1 MFWARNYYLRFNEP
15 LIAPHYFAAMPRKLD
30 PNQFPNF
37 ERAQRER
44 GPFAKIG
51 DLKLVSSKTA
61 KRAFLITI
69 LISAFSVFIVVFLV
83 A

>member
-1 MFWARNYYLRFNEP
+1 MS
-15 LIAPHYFAAMPRKLD
+15 RKLN

-37 ERAQRER
+37 RRAQRER

-61 KRAFLITI
+61 KQAFLAIT
-69 LISAFSVFIVVFLV
+69 LISAFSVFIVVFLL